1 MNKLF
6 QPVEDNYKSA
16 KGKRG
21 FLPKNNPLEK
31 SYKLRLTE
39 NEHRALLMV
48 AKRLKMPVSHVIRHS
63 LITFIEQKEIEL
75 PDLTD
80 TNQTELTL

>member
-6 QPVEDNYKSA
+6 QPVEDNYKSQ

-21 FLPKNNPLEK
+21 FMPKNNPLEK